1 MPSPEVAQR
10 RFATSHAAPRSDWSK
25 APPRGRGSSA
35 RIPPLRS
42 PRAPPREDGGGER
55 PRRERATP
63 SAILY
68 RNGGGARE
76 ARERPRP
83 GPHDTAEVGA
93 APARPRG
100 GALGGCGGTASFG
113 AGGVSVRTGPES
125 AGPGRLA
132 LEQRGRLR
140 HPPGRAALR
149 GVREAAEGPAALFPP
164 RSSVLRPP
172 LSHRGNSAGSGAGAA
187 GVPCSVAGAGGC
199 GSVARWR
206 GNRRLCARR
215 SPCACVTPVVT
226 GGALRTPGRAC
237 PGRARRPP

>member
-1 MPSPEVAQR
+1 MPSPEVARR

-100 GALGGCGGTASFG
+100 
-113 AGGVSVRTGPES
+113 
-125 AGPGRLA
+125 
-132 LEQRGRLR
+132 
-140 HPPGRAALR
+140 
-149 GVREAAEGPAALFPP
+149 
-164 RSSVLRPP
+164 VLW
-172 LSHRGNSAGSGAGAA
+172 
-187 GVPCSVAGAGGC
+187 VA
-199 GSVARWR
+199 V
-206 GNRRLCARR
+206 
-215 SPCACVTPVVT
+215 
-226 GGALRTPGRAC
+226 GALRALGPGGYR
-237 PGRARRPP
+237 